1 MAKFAKKGNKRT
13 PAISTASLPD
23 IVFMLLFFFMTVTT
37 MKEVDLKIDIKQPNA
52 TEVKKLENKAL
63 VKYIYIG
70 SPKPKYQA
78 KFGGKAIIQLND
90 QFARV
95 RDIGS
100 WVDAER
106 MQMVALNRSKMT
118 TALKVDRNA
127 KMGMITDVKQELRKA
142 KALKITYLADKTTEK
157 LH

>member
-1 MAKFAKKGNKRT
+1 MAKFAKKGNKGT

-37 MKEVDLKIDIKQPNA
+37 MKEVDLKIDLKQATA

-70 SPKPKYQA
+70 SPKPQFQKQ
-78 KFGGKAIIQLND
+78 FGDKSIIQLND
-90 QFARV
+90 QFKRV
-95 RDIGS
+95 RDIGA

-106 MQMVALNRSKMT
+106 MQMVASNRSKMT
-118 TALKVDRNA
+118 TALKVDQKA